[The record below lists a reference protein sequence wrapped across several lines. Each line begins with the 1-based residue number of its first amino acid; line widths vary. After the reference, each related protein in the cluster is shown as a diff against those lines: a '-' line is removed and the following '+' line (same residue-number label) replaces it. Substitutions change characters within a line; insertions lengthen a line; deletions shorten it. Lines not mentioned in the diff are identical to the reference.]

1 MIDKFL
7 KPIRIALSRI
17 SVIYQVLFII
27 VIMLVFMIIQSIN
40 SSKAIDLIQRNIGI
54 IYDNTA
60 TIKVENSVEVEIDVE
75 RIRSYYLAR
84 LVNDSTIESE
94 FKLNLNVLFNRI
106 KARHNI
112 DDTTNK
118 RLDETFAKIRA
129 TLDQPVTARNY
140 AILTQEIDNLHNAI
154 RYVRNTTSSINYNL
168 FLDSEKLAGKLNKS
182 NIRLM
187 FIGMFSITLLGLL
200 VAGFIYIPLK
210 KVVNRVKSLETGDL
224 SQKDAGIVI
233 GSREVAETVRGLDKA
248 ITGLRGLVAN
258 ISEQSITLDQASA
271 ELSSIS
277 SDTGTLAMEVAKSA
291 NELAIASSE
300 QVRQITEA
308 IGSIQELS
316 DQVIQVTQDS
326 QKIGDASGQVAD
338 SAKTGQQVTN
348 NVALEIKALY
358 DSTKKVAEAINM
370 LISTSEEITGITSII
385 EGISEQT
392 TLLALNASIEAARAG
407 EHGKGFAVVAK
418 EVGKLAVRSKQS
430 AQSISELITEMRT
443 RTNQSVQ
450 VMQQGISRAE
460 AGKNF
465 AEQAAITFQEINKGL
480 MNTIK
485 EIELIATSTKQMA
498 RNNEKATDAI
508 SAISAISEENLA
520 NTEEVSAVTQE
531 QSASME
537 KVTSLADNLRQ
548 IAGSLR
554 RSVER
559 FELR

>member
-106 KARHNI
+106 KARQNI